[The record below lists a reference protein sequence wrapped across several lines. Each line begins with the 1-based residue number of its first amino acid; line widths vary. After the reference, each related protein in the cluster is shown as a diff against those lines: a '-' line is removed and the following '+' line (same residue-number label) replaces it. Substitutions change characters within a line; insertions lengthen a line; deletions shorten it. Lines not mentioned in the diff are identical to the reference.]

1 MITRTV
7 LLVLLLVFS
16 LEAKQILSNS
26 EQADISSYISS
37 LKDLVV
43 ATQKTRGL
51 TNSYLNGNLIALML
65 VQDAKND
72 MKRAIGAMES
82 SRLASDSVI
91 SQRASRISDSLV
103 ALNRKARKLK
113 PEEAFESYTQ
123 GIEQILMLAQTV
135 GKRAS
140 EHMSPFAK
148 EASFIMMEQMLPLSE
163 YVGQLRGFGS
173 GIAAKGQI
181 TTEQKETL
189 MLIMSE
195 VVALNKELQKNMK
208 KLMLLAKKEYVQSA
222 QDSIAKVDTL
232 SNKYV
237 EFAKR
242 EFYLENI
249 TVNPDNY
256 FVDGTEII
264 SQIIKAYDL
273 TNRIILEDSKGWL

>member
-1 MITRTV
+1 MIIRTV
-7 LLVLLLVFS
+7 LSVLLLVSS
-16 LEAKQILSNS
+16 LQAKPIFSNS
-26 EQADISSYISS
+26 EQADISSYIDS

-82 SRLASDSVI
+82 SKLASDSVI
-91 SQRASRISDSLV
+91 NQRASGISDSLI

-113 PEEAFESYTQ
+113 PEVAFESYTQ

-148 EASFIMMEQMLPLSE
+148 EASIVMMEQMLPLSE

-173 GIAAKGQI
+173 GVAAKGKI
-181 TTEQKETL
+181 TTEQKENL

-195 VVALNKELQKNMK
+195 VVKLNKELQENMQ
-208 KLMLLAKKEYVQSA
+208 KLMLLAKKEYAQSA
-222 QDSIAKVDTL
+222 QESIAKVDTL

-237 EFAKR
+237 EFAKK
-242 EFYLENI
+242 EFYLEKI
-249 TVNPDNY
+249 AVNPDNY
-256 FVDGTEII
+256 FENGTEII
-264 SQIIKAYDL
+264 TQIIQVYDL
-273 TNRIILEDSKGWL
+273 TSKEILEDSNGWL

>member
-1 MITRTV
+1 MIIRTL

-16 LEAKQILSNS
+16 LEAKQIFSTS
-26 EQADISSYISS
+26 EPAAIRRYISS

-82 SRLASDSVI
+82 SRLASDSI
-91 SQRASRISDSLV
+91 INQ
-103 ALNRKARKLK
+103 
-113 PEEAFESYTQ
+113 
-123 GIEQILMLAQTV
+123 
-135 GKRAS
+135 RAS

-173 GIAAKGQI
+173 GIAARGKI
-181 TTEQKETL
+181 TAEQKENL

-208 KLMLLAKKEYVQSA
+208 KLMPLAKKEYVQSV
-222 QDSIAKVDTL
+222 QESIAKVDTL
-232 SNKYV
+232 SSQYV
-237 EFAKR
+237 EFAKK
-242 EFYLENI
+242 EFYL
-249 TVNPDNY
+249 
-256 FVDGTEII
+256 
-264 SQIIKAYDL
+264 
-273 TNRIILEDSKGWL
+273 